1 MHSNID
7 LANVLYAVLKLW
19 KPNGDN
25 SSSFKLAMFAIFVC
39 AVYGTKCSLNSEEL
53 WVWLHFL

>member
-1 MHSNID
+1 MEEALS
-7 LANVLYAVLKLW
+7 LKLW

-25 SSSFKLAMFAIFVC
+25 LSSFKLAMFAIFVC

>member
-1 MHSNID
+1 M
-7 LANVLYAVLKLW
+7 LKLW

-25 SSSFKLAMFAIFVC
+25 LSSFKLAIIVC
-39 AVYGTKCSLNSEEL
+39 AVYGTKCSLNSEEV